1 MPNGTMNPDEALA
14 LASLRRWCHDRRALS
29 AARTVDYLYA
39 GCEQRRITRFDARLV
54 RTIDFAKVMA
64 TLDPREQVALVLRH
78 RDHEDAN
85 EIARAIGCCPRT
97 VANLL
102 VSGRVHLAAELLR
115 RDLL

>member
-1 MPNGTMNPDEALA
+1 MAIGQLNPDEALA

-39 GCEQRRITRFDARLV
+39 GCESRRLTRFDARLV

-64 TLDPREQVALVLRH
+64 TLDPREQVALVLHH

-85 EIARAIGCCPRT
+85 EIARAIGCSPRT
-97 VANLL
+97 VSSLL
-102 VSGRVHLAAELLR
+102 VTGRANLAAELLR